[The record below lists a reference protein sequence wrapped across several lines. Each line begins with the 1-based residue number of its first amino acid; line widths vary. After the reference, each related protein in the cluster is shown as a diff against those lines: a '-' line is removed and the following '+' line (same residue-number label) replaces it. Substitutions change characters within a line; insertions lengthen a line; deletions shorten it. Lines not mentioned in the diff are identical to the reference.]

1 MTEMHER
8 SHHVVAI
15 FRQALSLTGD
25 ERLVY
30 LDRACG
36 GDELVRQA
44 VDELLSTE
52 VHPDFLEVAAPEL
65 AAAEIALSERL
76 DADKTREGTL
86 FGNYRLLREIGS
98 GGMSLVWLAER
109 ADGQFEQRVAIKI
122 LRRIVGDPE
131 DSRRR
136 FETERKVLAQLKHP
150 HVAQIFDGGIHD
162 GRPYVVLEYLEGKSI
177 TEHCEKQQL
186 DLEGRLGL
194 FLDVCAAV
202 THAHRHL
209 VVHRDLKPSN
219 ILVTTEDGVKLLDFG
234 IAKLLA
240 QQGTNDLLTAPKTR
254 TGLLLLT
261 PEYAAPEQLRSEPIT
276 TATDV
281 YGLGLVLFE
290 LLTGARPFK
299 IEGKRASEIEQI
311 ICEQPPSK
319 PSRFKRENA
328 GASGAARKID
338 HTALQGD
345 LDTIVLKAL
354 RKQPGDRY
362 GSVQE
367 LSDDLRRHMDAR
379 PVLARPAT
387 TGYRLRKFVQRNL
400 WPLVTAVGFAALLV
414 AGLISVRLEQR
425 DTARQRDRAE
435 AEAKKARRVTD
446 FTLDLL
452 ERANP
457 VHGPDVTVRQTLLD
471 SIDRIDELND
481 EPTVQAEVVS
491 VVSEALSR
499 LGAYQEAEVL
509 VDRMILLRQA
519 LEGPLSENL
528 ATTLGRKANLRT
540 LQGDHEA
547 SEQLLLE
554 ALDINDRTFPG
565 EDREPKVWHLRQLVR
580 HYLRTGQDDRIGE
593 PLDRGLAMA
602 RRLGLEAQVDSFLG
616 SRAFAWER
624 AGNFEAAIPVRTK
637 LIKRL
642 REREGELH
650 PDVATHLTN
659 LAYAASQ
666 LNDFHTAIEHLE
678 QALTIREEVLP
689 AGHFRIGTVLMRLG
703 DAHTRVGRY
712 TEGEAHLIRAIEI
725 IRSSLGD
732 TASQLIPSRI
742 ALGRSRLLQDDLSEA
757 EINFERALQVAKH
770 NGTASRPL
778 GIWHA
783 FGDLYLRE
791 GRLEEAQEAYQAELT
806 AVETQWPEHRKIVV
820 LLLSLSDVTAEA
832 GETEK
837 TRALLRRAAELA
849 GRILKAGDATR
860 GEVESRLATKN
871 VAH

>member
-1 MTEMHER
+1 M
-8 SHHVVAI
+8 
-15 FRQALSLTGD
+15 
-25 ERLVY
+25 
-30 LDRACG
+30 
-36 GDELVRQA
+36 
-44 VDELLSTE
+44 
-52 VHPDFLEVAAPEL
+52 
-65 AAAEIALSERL
+65 
-76 DADKTREGTL
+76 
-86 FGNYRLLREIGS
+86 
-98 GGMSLVWLAER
+98 
-109 ADGQFEQRVAIKI
+109 
-122 LRRIVGDPE
+122 
-131 DSRRR
+131 
-136 FETERKVLAQLKHP
+136 
-150 HVAQIFDGGIHD
+150 
-162 GRPYVVLEYLEGKSI
+162 
-177 TEHCEKQQL
+177 
-186 DLEGRLGL
+186 
-194 FLDVCAAV
+194 
-202 THAHRHL
+202 
-209 VVHRDLKPSN
+209 
-219 ILVTTEDGVKLLDFG
+219 
-234 IAKLLA
+234 
-240 QQGTNDLLTAPKTR
+240 
-254 TGLLLLT
+254 LLLT

-311 ICEQPPSK
+311 ICEQAPSK

-328 GASGAARKID
+328 EASGAARAID

-354 RKQPGDRY
+354 RKQPGNRY

-367 LSDDLRRHMDAR
+367 LSDDLRRHIDAR

-425 DTARQRDRAE
+425 DTATQRDRAE

-452 ERANP
+452 DRANP
-457 VHGPDVTVRQTLLD
+457 ELGPDVTVRQTLLE
-471 SIDRIDELND
+471 SIDRIDELDD
-481 EPTVQAEVVS
+481 EPTVQAEVLG

-509 VDRMILLRQA
+509 ANRLIVLTRA

-528 ATTLGRKANLRT
+528 ATALVRKANLRMR
-540 LQGDHEA
+540 QGDHEA
-547 SEQLLLE
+547 SERLLLE
-554 ALDINDRTFPG
+554 ALDIDDRTFPG

-593 PLDRGLAMA
+593 HLDRGLAMA

-624 AGNFEAAIPVRTK
+624 AGNFEAALPIRRE

-650 PDVATHLTN
+650 PDVATYLTN

-666 LNDFHTAIEHLE
+666 LNDFQTAVEHLE
-678 QALTIREEVLP
+678 EALTLREKVFP
-689 AGHFRIGTVLMRLG
+689 PGHFRIGTVLVRLG
-703 DAHTRVGRY
+703 DAYTRVGRY
-712 TEGEAHLIRAIEI
+712 GEGEAHLLQAIEI

-732 TASQLIPSRI
+732 TASQLIPPRI

-757 EINFERALQVAKH
+757 ETNFENALQIAKH
-770 NGTASRPL
+770 NGTESQPL
-778 GIWHA
+778 GVWHA
-783 FGDLYLRE
+783 FGDLYLKQ
-791 GRLEEAQEAYQAELT
+791 GRLEKAQEAYLAELA
-806 AVETQWPEHRKIVV
+806 AVETRWPEHRKIVV
-820 LLLSLSDVTAEA
+820 LLLSLSDVANEAED
-832 GETEK
+832 TEK
-837 TRALLRRAAELA
+837 TRALLERAAELA
-849 GRILKAGDATR
+849 RKIFKAGDATR
-860 GEVESRLATKN
+860 GEVESRLATEN
-871 VAH
+871 VEH